1 MGLNS
6 NSMQNES
13 ISIRATKKDKK
24 LHAKAAKVAGG
35 KRDAVIA
42 GLHHVARICAHCD
55 KPSDDMPFRSMG
67 YPVCRPCAEKGAKV
81 DDTDVSIL
89 FGNG

>member
-1 MGLNS
+1 
-6 NSMQNES
+6 MQNES
-13 ISIRATKKDKK
+13 ISIRATKEDKK

-42 GLHHVARICAHCD
+42 GLHHVARICSRCD
-55 KPSDDMPFRSMG
+55 KPSDDMPFLSRG
-67 YPVCRPCAEKGAKV
+67 YPLCRKCAENTSAII
-81 DDTDVSIL
+81 DPEDVSKL